1 MLAIACLWENV
12 CLDLLSVFLLGCLG
26 LLLLLLLS
34 CMLLLL
40 LLLSRFSR
48 VRLCATPPG
57 SPVPGILQARTLEW
71 FVISFSNAWKGKVK
85 VWLFVTPWSAAYQAW
100 AICTFW
106 KLNPY
111 QSHHLQIFSPSL
123 FILFLISFPVQNL
136 ISLIRSHL
144 LCLFVIL
151 TVLFTSVA
159 YNSLMT

>member
-1 MLAIACLWENV
+1 MELSYSVGGNVNWYRHHGEQYAAKSLQSCLT
-12 CLDLLSVFLLGCLG
+12 
-26 LLLLLLLS
+26 
-34 CMLLLL
+34 
-40 LLLSRFSR
+40 
-48 VRLCATPPG
+48 LCIPINGGPPG

-100 AICTFW
+100 AICIFW